1 MISPETIALLGLAA
15 MLAGFIDAIAGGG
28 GLITVPALLAAGLP
42 PVNALATNKLQS
54 VFSQIMSCW
63 RYAARGLIEFRA
75 YGGIAIGVFI
85 ASALGALVV
94 QSISA
99 DALKRLI
106 PLLVIAALAYMVFSP
121 RMTDAE
127 TPPRLSKAGYAPLGA
142 AIGFY
147 DGFFGPGTGSFFTT
161 SLVGLRGLG
170 LIRAAAHT
178 KLFNFAS
185 NAGSLVLFLAAGQAV
200 WIVGLTMAVCAMA
213 GAWLGAHVAMRHGA
227 RVIRPLL
234 VLASLALTA
243 KLIWDGFFAGA

>member
-1 MISPETIALLGLAA
+1 MIDPATLALLGLAA
-15 MLAGFIDAIAGGG
+15 GTAGLIDSIAGGG

-54 VFSQIMSCW
+54 VFSQIMSTW
-63 RYAARGLIEFRA
+63 RYAARGLIEFRN
-75 YGGIAIGVFI
+75 YGLMTAGIFLMSGIGAFT
-85 ASALGALVV
+85 V
-94 QSISA
+94 QHISA

-106 PLLVIAALAYMVFSP
+106 PFLVIGAMLYMLLSP
-121 RMTDAE
+121 RMTDVE
-127 TPPRLSKAGYAPLGA
+127 TEPRVSKTGYAPVA
-142 AIGFY
+142 SAIGFY

-185 NAGSLVLFLAAGQAV
+185 NAGSLVLFLAAGQAIWLIGFV
-200 WIVGLTMAVCAMA
+200 MAACAMA
-213 GAWLGAHVAMRHGA
+213 GAWIGSHLAMRHGA
-227 RVIRPLL
+227 RIIRPLL
-234 VLASLALTA
+234 IVASLALTA